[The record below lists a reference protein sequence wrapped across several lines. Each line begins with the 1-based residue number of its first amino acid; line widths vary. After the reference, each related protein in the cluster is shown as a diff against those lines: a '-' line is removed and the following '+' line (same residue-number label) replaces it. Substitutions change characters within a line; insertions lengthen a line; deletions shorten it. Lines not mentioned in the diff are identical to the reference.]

1 MQHSPVQGPD
11 RRAQLLDAADRAVM
25 REGPQVSMN
34 AIAAEAGITKPV
46 LYRHF
51 GDKGGLYKALAE
63 RHIEALVARLRA
75 ALSGPGPA
83 RSRAAAAIDA
93 YLALVEARPQV
104 YRFLMHRARVEDE
117 RVRGQLADFLR
128 RLAEELAAGLAPG
141 PAGRAA
147 EPVRALAWAHGVVG
161 MVQAAGDWWLE
172 ERPVDRATMVGYLA
186 DLLGGAPYGWAA

>member
-1 MQHSPVQGPD
+1 MQHHPARTGS

-25 REGPQVSMN
+25 RDGPSVSMT

-63 RHIEALVARLRA
+63 RHIEALVARLRV

-83 RSRAAAAIDA
+83 RARAAAAIDA
-93 YLALVEARPQV
+93 YLAVVEARPQV
-104 YRFLMHRARVEDE
+104 YRFLMHRARVEDP
-117 RVRGQLADFLR
+117 RVRGQVAEFLR
-128 RLAEELAAGLAPG
+128 RLAEELAGGLARAAGG
-141 PAGRAA
+141 PAERA
-147 EPVRALAWAHGVVG
+147 RALAWAHGMVG

-172 ERPVDRATMVGYLA
+172 ERPVDRATLVGYLT
-186 DLLGGAPYGWAA
+186 DLLAGAPYGLAG